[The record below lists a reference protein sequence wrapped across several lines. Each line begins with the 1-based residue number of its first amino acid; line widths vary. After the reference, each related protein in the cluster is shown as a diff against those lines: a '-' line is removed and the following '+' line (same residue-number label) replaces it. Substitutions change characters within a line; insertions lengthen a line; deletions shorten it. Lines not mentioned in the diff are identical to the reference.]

1 MAIGDYDVLARASRV
16 LRAAPE
22 PGWAAIEQ
30 TVIDAVR
37 RTPRAGWPIAVAD
50 PAQGSSPG
58 RILVSDLALR
68 TLIAEQVATIP
79 DVALVD
85 VDVTLDG
92 ETLQSVRVEISGRFG
107 SDLRGAAER
116 VRALAEAV
124 VAQAVGHDADVA
136 VAVAVTDVHR

>member
-30 TVIDAVR
+30 SVIEAVR
-37 RTPRAGWPIAVAD
+37 RTPRGGWPIAAAD
-50 PAQGSSPG
+50 PAPDSAPG
-58 RILVSDLALR
+58 RILVSDLAVR
-68 TLIAEQVATIP
+68 TLIAEQVATVP

-85 VDVTLDG
+85 VDVVLDG
-92 ETLQSVRVEISGRFG
+92 ETLRSVRVEVGGRFG

-116 VRALAEAV
+116 VRVLTEAAVAE
-124 VAQAVGHDADVA
+124 AVGHDADVA
-136 VAVAVTDVHR
+136 VAVTEVHR